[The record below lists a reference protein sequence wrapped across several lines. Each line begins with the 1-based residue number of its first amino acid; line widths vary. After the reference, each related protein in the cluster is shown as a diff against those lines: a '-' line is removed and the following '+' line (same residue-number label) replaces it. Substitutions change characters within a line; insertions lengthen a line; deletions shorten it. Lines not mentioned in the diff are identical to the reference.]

1 MVHYNMRY
9 LYFFRG
15 KIVSWA
21 TYIEQ
26 LQKRKVEEKQR
37 FLKGFLES

>member
-15 KIVSWA
+15 KIASWA
-21 TYIEQ
+21 AYIEQ

-37 FLKGFLES
+37 FLNGFLES